1 MSKQKRTEPGASGYM
16 ASATSTVGGAKGD
29 RAQSGLQ
36 PKWWVICRKEFA
48 EMRRNKMILGTLAA
62 MPIVFAVVLPL
73 VYIILPTSFGDMTEA
88 DVSMFRQ
95 MFPWLPASLAPNA
108 VFIYYMLQTMIAFF
122 LMLPGVIPT
131 LIAAYSIIGEKKTKS
146 LEPLLATPIS
156 TLELFFGKVMSAVVP
171 TVAVTWFAFA
181 LFCAIVDFVTFPQF
195 GYLVVPDLNW
205 LLVIFVLS
213 PLFALMSVIASTIVS
228 SRVTDIRAAEQISA
242 LFIIPV
248 MVLFVGPVVG
258 LFIIGPTLILLLILL
273 FIAIDVLLLFVG
285 VGLFD
290 RENILIKWK

>member
-62 MPIVFAVVLPL
+62 MPIVFAV
-73 VYIILPTSFGDMTEA
+73 A